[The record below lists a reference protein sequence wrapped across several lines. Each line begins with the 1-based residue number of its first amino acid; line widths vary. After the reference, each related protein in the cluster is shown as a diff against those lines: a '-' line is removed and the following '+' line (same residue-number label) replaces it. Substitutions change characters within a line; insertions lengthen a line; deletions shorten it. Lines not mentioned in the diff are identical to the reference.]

1 MIEKILTYL
10 EVEKRYTD
18 LDSKNMMVKNYVP
31 NVTGLSAKDAIAAL
45 KEQGFS
51 YTLVDADENGD
62 LSQIMIAE
70 QIPRYNS
77 YVMSGSKVV
86 LYTNSETVKQTVT
99 VPNLI
104 GYTLTEAIETLT
116 DLGLNVQANN
126 IGNVVSQS
134 IQDGTVVNKGSVIK
148 LDLMNNDTE
157 AAD

>member
-1 MIEKILTYL
+1 
-10 EVEKRYTD
+10 
-18 LDSKNMMVKNYVP
+18 
-31 NVTGLSAKDAIAAL
+31 
-45 KEQGFS
+45 
-51 YTLVDADENGD
+51 
-62 LSQIMIAE
+62 MIAE